1 EIFDTENAYHY
12 GKYIGDRYKKQRNI
26 IWVIGGDRNPRD
38 NSEDAEIWRAM
49 AKGITEAVGGNEN
62 ALMTFHPQTASS
74 NWFHNDDW
82 LDFNMLQTS
91 HCADTKVW
99 EKINADYHRSPVK
112 PIMDAEPMYE
122 EIPVCFNLEDNG
134 YADPDDIRRKA
145 YLNLFAGAHGHTY
158 GCNNIWQ
165 MYAPGRIAHINPTK
179 PWYESLDLPGARSMS
194 YVKKLMTSRP
204 LLERIP
210 DQSMVTESGSH
221 YKKRVQA
228 TR

>member
-1 EIFDTENAYHY
+1 INLE
-12 GKYIGDRYKKQRNI
+12 
-26 IWVIGGDRNPRD
+26 VIGY
-38 NSEDAEIWRAM
+38 AC
-49 AKGITEAVGGNEN
+49 TE
-62 ALMTFHPQTASS
+62 
-74 NWFHNDDW
+74 
-82 LDFNMLQTS
+82 
-91 HCADTKVW
+91 K
-99 EKINADYHRSPVK
+99 
-112 PIMDAEPMYE
+112 
-122 EIPVCFNLEDNG
+122 
-134 YADPDDIRRKA
+134 IRRKA
-145 YLNLFAGAHGHTY
+145 YFDLLACAHGHTY

-228 TR
+228 TRGEGYAFIYASSGQHFEVIMGKISGRKIRASWYNPRNGETAYIGTFKNKGRRTFAPPVKREGEDWVLILDDARKEYREL